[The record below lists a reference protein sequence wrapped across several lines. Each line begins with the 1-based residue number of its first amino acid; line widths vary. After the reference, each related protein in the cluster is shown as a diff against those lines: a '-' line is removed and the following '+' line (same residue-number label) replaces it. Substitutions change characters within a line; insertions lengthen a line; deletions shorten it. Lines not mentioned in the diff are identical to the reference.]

1 MSQPMAAGYNP
12 KAVEAAWYSWWEKC
26 GFFRP
31 ELANG
36 QLKPKGSYVIPIP
49 PPNVTGSLH
58 LGHAL
63 TNSIQDALIRW
74 KRMCGYSTVYMPGCD
89 HAGIATQAVVEKKL
103 WKESKQTRHEL
114 GRDKFIEMVWKWK
127 EEYGGRIYNQ
137 LRRLGSSYDWTQT
150 CFTMDQVSVWV

>member
-1 MSQPMAAGYNP
+1 
-12 KAVEAAWYSWWEKC
+12 
-26 GFFRP
+26 
-31 ELANG
+31 
-36 QLKPKGSYVIPIP
+36 
-49 PPNVTGSLH
+49 
-58 LGHAL
+58 
-63 TNSIQDALIRW
+63 
-74 KRMCGYSTVYMPGCD
+74 MPGCD